1 MQKLC
6 VFHLA
11 AKTGNAQIAEGIS
24 EQMQIETFAV
34 FTLGQAAISGFFK
47 FWFCHRAAINRA
59 AVVFHP
65 VSEYLQ
71 SFFRTVI
78 QIASGGGADVHQ
90 QVTAAGNGIDKQA
103 DEHFGRFPG
112 LFISEISPGAGKG
125 VAGFPGNELAGF
137 FVAYPLVGLVL
148 FGCPEILINFCAVVD
163 DDMGLQG
170 ACSCD
175 QLFCLP
181 VVLTFAFLPCF
192 IAGSVV
198 LGIREVKPKDVN
210 LTVVG

>member
-1 MQKLC
+1 M
-6 VFHLA
+6 
-11 AKTGNAQIAEGIS
+11 
-24 EQMQIETFAV
+24 
-34 FTLGQAAISGFFK
+34 
-47 FWFCHRAAINRA
+47 
-59 AVVFHP
+59 
-65 VSEYLQ
+65 
-71 SFFRTVI
+71 
-78 QIASGGGADVHQ
+78 
-90 QVTAAGNGIDKQA
+90 
-103 DEHFGRFPG
+103 
-112 LFISEISPGAGKG
+112 
-125 VAGFPGNELAGF
+125 AGFPGNELAGLF
-137 FVAYPLVGLVL
+137 IAYPLVGLVL

-198 LGIREVKPKDVN
+198 LGIREVKPKDVD